1 MIVRIETDERIDDF
15 MDLQDERI
23 QKILKIMKIKNWAF
37 VHYVPKRTDIHHDYC
52 MLPVYEIPEVS
63 SSKIKKIGAYIFN
76 FSLVEE
82 KSMMTESAF
91 KDLTKRLSKVPEPQI
106 AYIGPLPKD
115 DATYRV
121 LKINDTL
128 SPMPPKSGSW
138 I

>member
-1 MIVRIETDERIDDF
+1 MIVRVEEETKIDEF

-23 QKILKIMKIKNWAF
+23 QKILKIMKIKDWYF
-37 VHYVPKRTDIHHDYC
+37 VHYAPKRTDIHHQYC
-52 MLPVYEIPEVS
+52 MLPVYEIPEG
-63 SSKIKKIGAYIFN
+63 SSKIRKIGAYIFN

-82 KSMMTESAF
+82 KSMMTSEKF
-91 KDLTKRLSKVPEPQI
+91 KELADLLSRVPEPQI

-138 I
+138 L